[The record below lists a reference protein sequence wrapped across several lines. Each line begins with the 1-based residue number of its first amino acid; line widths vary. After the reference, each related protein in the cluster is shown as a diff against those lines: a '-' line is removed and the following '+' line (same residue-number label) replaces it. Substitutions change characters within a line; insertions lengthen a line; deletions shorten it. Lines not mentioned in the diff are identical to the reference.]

1 MSTLRTL
8 TPSLTLNEVVRIV
21 PSAIHVFEEAE
32 VDYCC
37 QGERTLTEAARE
49 AGYRTDEL
57 LARLENAEVA
67 EVPQNWFEKPLS
79 ALTSLL
85 MSDHAATLGE
95 RLPTIRRLIEKA
107 SAPFDERPEELER
120 IRLLLEHLASGLVI
134 HVQNEE
140 RELFPSIEALELA
153 ARNSSA
159 APTLRITQRV
169 LHELIEHKTFRE
181 RLRTLR
187 ELASRLPEIEPVAA
201 LRTEL
206 RRFSEEVHRHMH
218 LENNVLYP
226 RAIEIENTLRR
237 AAVAG

>member
-8 TPSLTLNEVVRIV
+8 TPNLTLNEVVRSV
-21 PSAIHVFEEAE
+21 PSAITVFEEVE

-37 QGERTLTEAARE
+37 QGERTLTDAARE

-67 EVPQNWFEKPLS
+67 EAPQNWFEKPLS
-79 ALTSLL
+79 ALTSFLI
-85 MSDHAATLGE
+85 SDHAATLGE
-95 RLPTIRRLIEKA
+95 RLPAIRGLIEKA
-107 SAPFDERPEELER
+107 GAPFDEQPEELER
-120 IRLLLEHLASGLVI
+120 IRLLLEHLAESIVT
-134 HVQNEE
+134 HAQNEE

-153 ARNSSA
+153 ARNGAA
-159 APTLRITQRV
+159 APMLRITQRV
-169 LHELIEHKTFRE
+169 LHELIEHRTFRD

-187 ELASRLPEIEPVAA
+187 ELADRLPDIEPAVA
-201 LRTEL
+201 LRAEL
-206 RRFSEEVHRHMH
+206 RRFSGEVHRHMH

-226 RAIEIENTLRR
+226 RAIEIENDLRR